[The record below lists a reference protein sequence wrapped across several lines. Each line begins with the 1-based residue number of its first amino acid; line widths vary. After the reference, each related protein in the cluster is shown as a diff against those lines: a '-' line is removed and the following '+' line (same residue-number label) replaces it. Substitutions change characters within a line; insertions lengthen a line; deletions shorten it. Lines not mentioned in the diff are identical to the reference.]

1 MNWKTIETVK
11 IVNRDNEVENLE
23 IQSDGNFYKIQNE
36 FGNLSFEFD
45 VSSGFELANTLREI
59 IDNDISDEITNF
71 LNEQDQINSS
81 GIADGFTNYEI
92 PKQVDLF
99 PDVDNSNKNKK
110 GMNIK
115 FNSKKDT
122 NSIK

>member
-59 IDNDISDEITNF
+59 IDNDINEEITSF
-71 LNEQDQINSS
+71 LNEQDQINSD
-81 GIADGFTNYEI
+81 GIVDGFTNYET

-99 PDVDNSNKNKK
+99 PDVDNFNKNKK

>member
-36 FGNLSFEFD
+36 FGNVSFEFD
-45 VSSGFELANTLREI
+45 VSSGFELASTLQMI
-59 IDNDISDEITNF
+59 IENDINHEITSF
-71 LNEQDQINSS
+71 LNEQDQINSGVATDVS
-81 GIADGFTNYEI
+81 PRIPAQVELFSDIDNY
-92 PKQVDLF
+92 
-99 PDVDNSNKNKK
+99 NKNTK

-115 FNSKKDT
+115 FNSKKAVNT
-122 NSIK
+122 TK

>member
-23 IQSDGNFYKIQNE
+23 IQCDGNFYKIQNE
-36 FGNLSFEFD
+36 FGNVSFEFD
-45 VSSGFELANTLREI
+45 ISSGFELVNALQTIIENDINHEI
-59 IDNDISDEITNF
+59 INF

-81 GIADGFTNYEI
+81 GNEDAPAGI
-92 PKQVDLF
+92 PSQVELF
-99 PDVDNSNKNKK
+99 SDIDSYNKNSK

-115 FNSKKDT
+115 LNSKKAT
-122 NSIK
+122 NTTK

>member
-11 IVNRDNEVENLE
+11 IVNSDNEVENLE
-23 IQSDGNFYKIQNE
+23 IQSNGNFYKIQNE
-36 FGNLSFEFD
+36 FGNVSFEFD
-45 VSSGFELANTLREI
+45 VSSGFEFANVLQTI
-59 IDNDISDEITNF
+59 IGNDINNEITNF
-71 LNEQDQINSS
+71 LNEQDQANSN
-81 GIADGFTNYEI
+81 GIDDTTSDS

-99 PDVDNSNKNKK
+99 SDIDNFNKKSK

-115 FNSKKDT
+115 YNTKKAI

>member
-36 FGNLSFEFD
+36 FGNVSFEFD
-45 VSSGFELANTLREI
+45 ISSGYELANLLQTI
-59 IDNDISDEITNF
+59 IGNDINDEINNF
-71 LNEQDQINSS
+71 LNEQSQINSN
-81 GIADGFTNYEI
+81 GIDDHSDFIT

-99 PDVDNSNKNKK
+99 PDVDNFNKNSK